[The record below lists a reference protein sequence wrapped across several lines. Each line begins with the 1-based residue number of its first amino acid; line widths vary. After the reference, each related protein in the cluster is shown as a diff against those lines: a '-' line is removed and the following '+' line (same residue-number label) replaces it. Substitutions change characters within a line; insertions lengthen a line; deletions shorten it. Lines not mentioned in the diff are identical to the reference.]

1 MTRRYLLGI
10 DQGTTGTK
18 AVLFDDALRV
28 VDQAYEEIHI
38 AHPEPGWVEQDPDQ
52 LVDSIVRTVSK
63 VLPSD
68 GEVAAAGLDNQG
80 ETIVAWDRD
89 SGSPLAPVIVWQD
102 KRSLDIVNR
111 LEAGPSGKQIVEQ
124 SHLPLDPYFSATKF
138 RWLLENAPSVQAA
151 HERGTLVLGTSD
163 VWLRHRL
170 GGGVATDP
178 STASRTQLL
187 DLESGRWDDGLL
199 AAFELSRQAMPA
211 IEPTVGDLGEL
222 THPTWRAPIPLR
234 ASIVD
239 QQAALAGHGSFEPG
253 RIKATYGTGVF
264 VLTNAGSQLPEVEGL
279 LPTIAWQLNNFPPPP
294 GKSLGGGLTYALDG
308 GVFTAGTVVDWLRDE
323 LGLFADTAATAD
335 IASSVA
341 DSAGVRFLP
350 ALAGLGAPWWRP
362 EATGVI
368 TGLRSSTKR
377 AHLVRAALEGIAQ
390 RVADIADRVRA
401 RFDVAVISIDGGLTK
416 NEFLVQYQ
424 ADLLGIPVVMPST
437 TEATALGAAALAGV
451 GAGVFNGLEGLLTRL
466 QPSRT
471 VTPRQSFG
479 WRHEQRESWRSFLA
493 TQGLRAS

>member
-1 MTRRYLLGI
+1 VTRRFLLGI

-18 AVLFDDALRV
+18 AVVFDDALRV
-28 VDQAYEEIHI
+28 VDHAYEEIHVE
-38 AHPEPGWVEQDPDQ
+38 HPQPGWVEQDPEQ
-52 LVDSIVRTVSK
+52 LVDSIVRTVRK

-68 GEVAAAGLDNQG
+68 GEVIAAGLDNQG

-89 SGSPLAPVIVWQD
+89 SGRSLAPAVVWQD
-102 KRSLDIVNR
+102 KRSLEIVNR
-111 LEAGPSGKQIVEQ
+111 LEAGPSGKQIVER

-138 RWLLENAPSVQAA
+138 RWLLENARSVQAA
-151 HERGTLVLGTSD
+151 DQRGTLMLGTSD

-170 GGGVATDP
+170 GGDLATDP

-199 AAFELSRQAMPA
+199 AAFELSPESMAA
-211 IEPTVGDLGEL
+211 IKPTVGDLGEL
-222 THPTWRAPIPLR
+222 THPTWPAAIPLR

-239 QQAALAGHGSFEPG
+239 QQAALAGHGCFEPG
-253 RIKATYGTGVF
+253 RVKATYGTGVF
-264 VLTNAGSQLPEVEGL
+264 VLTNAGSAVPAVDGL
-279 LPTIAWQLNNFPPPP
+279 LPTVAWQLGNA
-294 GKSLGGGLTYALDG
+294 LTYALDG

-323 LGLFADTAATAD
+323 LGLFADAAATSD
-335 IASSVA
+335 IASSVP

-362 EATGVI
+362 EASGVI
-368 TGLRSSTKR
+368 TGLRSSTQR

-390 RVADIADRVRA
+390 RVGDIVDRVRA
-401 RFDVAVISIDGGLTK
+401 RFDVAVMSIDGGLTK

-451 GAGVFNGLEGLLTRL
+451 GAGLFNGLEGLRTRL

-471 VTPRQSFG
+471 VTPRQSLE
-479 WRHEQRESWRSFLA
+479 WRQEQRESWRSFLA